1 MKNRSIDSK
10 IVSGHPL
17 VAELLTKLRNHST
30 DSETF
35 RRLGKQI
42 TQLLIYEAIA
52 TIETEQ
58 VHIETPLSP
67 TQGEKLK
74 GSIMII
80 PVLRAGLIMAEA
92 AAEILPGASVVHI
105 GLVRDEETLKP
116 KEYLRPKSS
125 ETSASI
131 GLILDPMLAT
141 GGTAAAAC
149 NSVNSWEF
157 DKLIFVG
164 VLGSEEGVSYLQ
176 DEYPEVEIHLA
187 AIDPHLDKNGFII
200 PGLGDAGDRFFST

>member
-17 VAELLTKLRNHST
+17 VAEILTKLRNHST

-52 TIETEQ
+52 TSETER

-141 GGTAAAAC
+141 GGTAVATC
-149 NSVNSWEF
+149 NSMRSWEF

-164 VLGSEEGVSYLQ
+164 VLGSEEGVSFLQ
-176 DEYPEVEIHLA
+176 DEYPNVEIHLA
-187 AIDPHLDKNGFII
+187 AIDPYLDENGFII